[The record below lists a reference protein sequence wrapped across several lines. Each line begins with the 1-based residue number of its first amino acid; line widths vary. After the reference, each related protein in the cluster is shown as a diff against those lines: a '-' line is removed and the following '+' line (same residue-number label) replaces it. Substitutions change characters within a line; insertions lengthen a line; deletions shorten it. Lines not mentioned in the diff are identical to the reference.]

1 MKYLLNILFFFC
13 YAFSGPIEANSAK
26 EVYNEGIAQA
36 EHYVTEKGHRLRYAH
51 FKTPLESK
59 GTVVFVQGRGTF
71 LEYYEIIIIPLLEQ
85 SFDVWMYDLSG
96 QGGSSRLVS
105 SEYHDQETF
114 QYMQHIDSFEHYV
127 DDLNAFVEDIVIPN
141 APGKLL
147 LGGYSTG
154 GHVALRYLQIK
165 SATQPFQVGFM
176 ISPLLALKTPLS
188 NVLPYLLWSASWFT
202 ILESYV
208 PGLGHK
214 DPILTMP
221 YEGNPYSTDEAGFFE
236 LKQLCISNRH
246 LLMGGVSYGWVKA
259 AADSLSFLWSEKAI
273 ESIKIPILIAT
284 AGNDEIV
291 DVSYNVK
298 FVNELPQGHHI
309 YIQEGRHELFRE
321 KAEIKKLLQT
331 QLDQFLLGT

>member
-1 MKYLLNILFFFC
+1 MKYFLNIFFFFC
-13 YAFSGPIEANSAK
+13 CAFSAPIEAHSAQ
-26 EVYNEGIAQA
+26 EAFNEGIAQA
-36 EHYVTEKGHRLRYAH
+36 EHYITEKGHSLRYAY

-71 LEYYEIIIIPLLEQ
+71 LEFYEIIIVPLLEHGL
-85 SFDVWMYDLSG
+85 DVWMYDLSG
-96 QGGSSRLVS
+96 QGGSSRLLS
-105 SEYHDQETF
+105 SEHHDQETF
-114 QYMQHIDSFEHYV
+114 QYMQHIDSFDDYV

-165 SATQPFQVGFM
+165 SATHPFQIGFM
-176 ISPLLALKTPLS
+176 ISPLLALETPLS
-188 NVLPYLLWSASWFT
+188 SALPYLLWSASWFT
-202 ILESYV
+202 NLENYI
-208 PGLGHK
+208 PGAGHV

-221 YEGNPYSTDEAGFFE
+221 YEGNPYSTDEAGFSE
-236 LKQLCISNRH
+236 LKQLCILNRQ

-259 AADSLSFLWSEKAI
+259 AADSLSILWAENAI

-291 DVSYNVK
+291 DVSYNMK
-298 FVNELPQGHHI
+298 FVNKLPQGHHL

-321 KAEIKKLLQT
+321 KEEIKKLLRT
-331 QLDQFLLGT
+331 ELDQFLMRQ